1 MVNLRPRVFVTRQ
14 FFPEALEV
22 LTGAADTEVWPD
34 DEPPTPEQLLEKAG
48 EADGILTNIMD
59 RIDADV
65 FQAAHRL
72 KVVSQLGVGVDNI
85 DVAEAT
91 RRGVLVGNTPGVLA
105 KATADI
111 AFGLLMSA
119 ARRISEGDRWLRA
132 GNWKMQYHPMVWLGA
147 EIHGAT
153 LGIVGMGQ
161 IGVEMAKRARGF
173 DMRVIYYSRTRKLE
187 LESEL
192 GMEYFEPSD
201 LLSTAD
207 FVTLHIPLTQET
219 RHFIGEREL
228 RLMKPTAI
236 LINAARGAVVD
247 SRALY
252 TALKEGWISGAALD
266 VTDPEPILPDDP
278 LLTLDNLVVTPH
290 IGSASIDSRRRTCLL
305 AARNVVAGIQGRRL
319 EACANPEVYA
329 AKGI

>member
-34 DEPPTPEQLLEKAG
+34 DEPPTPEQLLEKTG

-59 RIDADV
+59 CIDADV

-247 SRALY
+247 TRALY
-252 TALKEGWISGAALD
+252 TALKEGWISGGALD

-278 LLTLDNLVVTPH
+278 LLTLDNLVITPH

-305 AARNVVAGIQGRRL
+305 AARNVVAGIQGKRL

>member
-266 VTDPEPILPDDP
+266 VTDPEPILPADP
-278 LLTLDNLVVTPH
+278 LLTLDNLVITPH

>member
-1 MVNLRPRVFVTRQ
+1 MVILRPRVFVTRR

-22 LTGAADTEVWPD
+22 LTDVADTEVWPD
-34 DEPPTPEQLLEKAG
+34 DEPPTTEQLLEKVV

-147 EIHGAT
+147 EVHGAT

-173 DMRVIYYSRTRKLE
+173 DMRVIYYSRTRKPE

-207 FVTLHIPLTQET
+207 FVTLHIPLTLET

-228 RLMKPTAI
+228 QLMKPTAI

-247 SRALY
+247 SQALY

-278 LLTLDNLVVTPH
+278 LLSLDNLVITPH

-305 AARNVVAGIQGRRL
+305 AARNVVAGIQGKRL

>member
-1 MVNLRPRVFVTRQ
+1 MVILRPRVFVTRR

-22 LTGAADTEVWPD
+22 LTDAADTEVWPD
-34 DEPPTPEQLLEKAG
+34 DEPPTTEQLLEKVV

-147 EIHGAT
+147 EVHGAT

-173 DMRVIYYSRTRKLE
+173 DMRVIYYSRTRKPE

-207 FVTLHIPLTQET
+207 FVTLHIPLTLET

-228 RLMKPTAI
+228 QLMKPTAI

-247 SRALY
+247 SQALY

-278 LLTLDNLVVTPH
+278 LLSLDNLVITPH

-305 AARNVVAGIQGRRL
+305 AARNVVAGIQGERL

>member
-1 MVNLRPRVFVTRQ
+1 VVILRPRVFVTRR

-22 LTGAADTEVWPD
+22 LTDAADTEVWPD
-34 DEPPTPEQLLEKAG
+34 DEPPTTEQLLEKVV

-147 EIHGAT
+147 EVHGAT

-173 DMRVIYYSRTRKLE
+173 DMRVIYYSRTRKPE

-207 FVTLHIPLTQET
+207 FVTLHIPLTLET

-228 RLMKPTAI
+228 QLMKPTAI
-236 LINAARGAVVD
+236 LINAARGAVVN
-247 SRALY
+247 SQALY

-278 LLTLDNLVVTPH
+278 LLSLDNLVITPH

-305 AARNVVAGIQGRRL
+305 AARNVVAGIQGKRL

>member
-247 SRALY
+247 FRALY

-278 LLTLDNLVVTPH
+278 LLTLDNLVITPH

>member
-72 KVVSQLGVGVDNI
+72 KVVRQLGVGVDNI

-278 LLTLDNLVVTPH
+278 LLTLDNLVITPH

>member
-1 MVNLRPRVFVTRQ
+1 VVNLRPRVFVTRQ

-72 KVVSQLGVGVDNI
+72 KVVSQLVDNI

-278 LLTLDNLVVTPH
+278 LLTLDNLVITPH

>member
-1 MVNLRPRVFVTRQ
+1 MVILRPRVFVTRR

-22 LTGAADTEVWPD
+22 LTDAADTEVWPD
-34 DEPPTPEQLLEKAG
+34 DEPPTTEQLLEKVV

-147 EIHGAT
+147 EVHGAT

-173 DMRVIYYSRTRKLE
+173 DMRVIYYSRTRKPE

-207 FVTLHIPLTQET
+207 FVTLHIPLTLET

-228 RLMKPTAI
+228 QLMKPTAI

-247 SRALY
+247 SQALY

-278 LLTLDNLVVTPH
+278 LLSLDNLVITPH

-305 AARNVVAGIQGRRL
+305 AARNVVAGIQGKRL

>member
-1 MVNLRPRVFVTRQ
+1 MVILRPRVFVTRQ

-22 LTGAADTEVWPD
+22 LTDAADTEVWPD
-34 DEPPTPEQLLEKAG
+34 DEPPTTEQLLEKVV

-147 EIHGAT
+147 EVHGAT
-153 LGIVGMGQ
+153 LGIIGMGQ

-187 LESEL
+187 LESQL

-207 FVTLHIPLTQET
+207 FVTLHIPLTLET

-236 LINAARGAVVD
+236 LVNTARGAVVD
-247 SRALY
+247 SQALY

-278 LLTLDNLVVTPH
+278 LLTLDNLVITPH

-305 AARNVVAGIQGRRL
+305 AARNVVAGIEGRRL

>member
-278 LLTLDNLVVTPH
+278 LLTLDNLVITPH

-329 AKGI
+329 AKRI

>member
-1 MVNLRPRVFVTRQ
+1 MVILRPRVFVTRR

-22 LTGAADTEVWPD
+22 LTDAADTEVWPD
-34 DEPPTPEQLLEKAG
+34 DEPPTTEQLLEKVV

-147 EIHGAT
+147 EVHGAT

-173 DMRVIYYSRTRKLE
+173 DMRVIYYSRTRKPE

-207 FVTLHIPLTQET
+207 FVTLHIPLTLET

-228 RLMKPTAI
+228 QLMKPTAI

-247 SRALY
+247 SQALY

-278 LLTLDNLVVTPH
+278 LLSLDNLVITPH

-305 AARNVVAGIQGRRL
+305 AARNVAAGIQGKRL

>member
-1 MVNLRPRVFVTRQ
+1 MVILRPRVFVTRR

-22 LTGAADTEVWPD
+22 LTDAADTEVWPD
-34 DEPPTPEQLLEKAG
+34 DEPPTTEQLLGKVV

-147 EIHGAT
+147 EVHGAT

-173 DMRVIYYSRTRKLE
+173 DMRVIYYSRTRKPE

-207 FVTLHIPLTQET
+207 FVTLHIPLTLET

-228 RLMKPTAI
+228 QLMKPTAI

-247 SRALY
+247 SQALY

-278 LLTLDNLVVTPH
+278 LLSLDNLVITPH

-305 AARNVVAGIQGRRL
+305 AARNVVAGIQGKRL

>member
-1 MVNLRPRVFVTRQ
+1 MVILRPRVFVTRR

-22 LTGAADTEVWPD
+22 LTDAADTEVWLD
-34 DEPPTPEQLLEKAG
+34 DEPPTTEQLLEKVV

-147 EIHGAT
+147 EVHGAT

-173 DMRVIYYSRTRKLE
+173 DMRVIYYSRTRKPE

-207 FVTLHIPLTQET
+207 FVTLHIPLTLET

-228 RLMKPTAI
+228 QLMKPTAI

-247 SRALY
+247 SQALY

-278 LLTLDNLVVTPH
+278 LLSLDNLVITPH

-305 AARNVVAGIQGRRL
+305 AARNVVAGIQGKRL

>member
-1 MVNLRPRVFVTRQ
+1 VVILRPRVFVTRR

-22 LTGAADTEVWPD
+22 LTDAADTEVWPD
-34 DEPPTPEQLLEKAG
+34 DEPPTTEQLLEKVV

-147 EIHGAT
+147 EVHGAT

-173 DMRVIYYSRTRKLE
+173 DMRVIYYSRTRKPE

-207 FVTLHIPLTQET
+207 FVTLHIPLTLET

-228 RLMKPTAI
+228 QLMKPTAI

-247 SRALY
+247 SQALY

-278 LLTLDNLVVTPH
+278 LLSLDNLVITPH

-305 AARNVVAGIQGRRL
+305 AARNVVAGIQGKRL

>member
-1 MVNLRPRVFVTRQ
+1 MVIVRPRVFVTRR

-22 LTGAADTEVWPD
+22 LTDAADTEVWPD
-34 DEPPTPEQLLEKAG
+34 DEPPTTEQLLEKVV

-147 EIHGAT
+147 EVHGAT

-187 LESEL
+187 LESQL

-207 FVTLHIPLTQET
+207 FVTLHIPLTLET

-228 RLMKPTAI
+228 QLMKPTAI

-247 SRALY
+247 SQALY

-266 VTDPEPILPDDP
+266 VTDPEPILPYDP
-278 LLTLDNLVVTPH
+278 LLSLDNLVITPH

-305 AARNVVAGIQGRRL
+305 AARNVVAGIQGKRL

>member
-1 MVNLRPRVFVTRQ
+1 VFVTRR

-22 LTGAADTEVWPD
+22 LTDAADTEVWPD
-34 DEPPTPEQLLEKAG
+34 DEPPTTEQLLGKVV

-147 EIHGAT
+147 EVHGAT

-173 DMRVIYYSRTRKLE
+173 DMRVIYYSRTRKPE

-207 FVTLHIPLTQET
+207 FVTLHIPLTLET

-228 RLMKPTAI
+228 QLMKPTAI

-247 SRALY
+247 SQALY

-278 LLTLDNLVVTPH
+278 LLSLDNLVITPH

-305 AARNVVAGIQGRRL
+305 AARNVVAGIQGKRL

>member
-1 MVNLRPRVFVTRQ
+1 MVILRPRVFVTRR

-22 LTGAADTEVWPD
+22 LTDAADTEVWPD
-34 DEPPTPEQLLEKAG
+34 DEAPTTEQLLEKVV

-147 EIHGAT
+147 EVHGAT

-173 DMRVIYYSRTRKLE
+173 DMRVIYYSRPRKME
-187 LESEL
+187 LESQL

-207 FVTLHIPLTQET
+207 FVTLHIPLTLET

-228 RLMKPTAI
+228 QLMKPTAI

-247 SRALY
+247 SQALY

-278 LLTLDNLVVTPH
+278 LLSLDNLVITPH

-305 AARNVVAGIQGRRL
+305 AARNVVAGIQGKRL

>member
-1 MVNLRPRVFVTRQ
+1 VFVTRQ

-278 LLTLDNLVVTPH
+278 LLTLDNLVITPH

>member
-173 DMRVIYYSRTRKLE
+173 DMRVIYYSRTRKPE
-187 LESEL
+187 LESQL

-207 FVTLHIPLTQET
+207 FVTLHIPLTLET

-228 RLMKPTAI
+228 QLMKPTAI

-247 SRALY
+247 SQALY

-278 LLTLDNLVVTPH
+278 LLSLDNLVITPH

>member
-1 MVNLRPRVFVTRQ
+1 VVNLRPRVFVTRQ

-111 AFGLLMSA
+111 AFGLLMPA

-278 LLTLDNLVVTPH
+278 LLTLDNLVITPH

>member
-192 GMEYFEPSD
+192 GMEYVEPSD

-278 LLTLDNLVVTPH
+278 LLTLDNLVITPH

>member
-1 MVNLRPRVFVTRQ
+1 MVILRPRVFVTRR

-22 LTGAADTEVWPD
+22 LTDAADTEVWPD
-34 DEPPTPEQLLEKAG
+34 DEPPTTEQLLEKVV

-147 EIHGAT
+147 EVHGAT
-153 LGIVGMGQ
+153 LGIIGMGQ

-173 DMRVIYYSRTRKLE
+173 DMRVIYYSRTRKPE

-207 FVTLHIPLTQET
+207 FVTLHIPLTLET

-228 RLMKPTAI
+228 QLMKPTAI

-247 SRALY
+247 SQALY

-278 LLTLDNLVVTPH
+278 LLSLDNLVITPH

-305 AARNVVAGIQGRRL
+305 AARNVVAGIQGKRL

>member
-1 MVNLRPRVFVTRQ
+1 MVILRPRVFVTRR

-22 LTGAADTEVWPD
+22 LTDAADTEVWPD
-34 DEPPTPEQLLEKAG
+34 DEPPTTEQLLEKVV

-72 KVVSQLGVGVDNI
+72 KVVSPLGVGVDNI

-147 EIHGAT
+147 EVHGAT

-173 DMRVIYYSRTRKLE
+173 DMRVIYYSRTRKPE

-207 FVTLHIPLTQET
+207 FVTLHIPLTLET

-228 RLMKPTAI
+228 QLMKPTAI

-247 SRALY
+247 SQALY

-266 VTDPEPILPDDP
+266 VTDPEPILPGDP
-278 LLTLDNLVVTPH
+278 LLTLDNLVITPH

-305 AARNVVAGIQGRRL
+305 AARNVVAGIEGRRL

>member
-236 LINAARGAVVD
+236 LLNAARGAVVD

-252 TALKEGWISGAALD
+252 TALKDGWISGAALD

-278 LLTLDNLVVTPH
+278 LLTLDNLVITPH

>member
-1 MVNLRPRVFVTRQ
+1 MVILRPRVFVTRR

-22 LTGAADTEVWPD
+22 LTDAADTEVWPD
-34 DEPPTPEQLLEKAG
+34 DEPPTTEQLLEKVV

-147 EIHGAT
+147 EVHGAT

-173 DMRVIYYSRTRKLE
+173 DMRVIYYSRTRKPE

-207 FVTLHIPLTQET
+207 FVTLHIPLTLET

-228 RLMKPTAI
+228 QLMKPTAI

-247 SRALY
+247 SQALY

-266 VTDPEPILPDDP
+266 VTDPEPILPHDP
-278 LLTLDNLVVTPH
+278 LLSLDNLVITPH

-305 AARNVVAGIQGRRL
+305 AARNVVAGIQGKRL

>member
-1 MVNLRPRVFVTRQ
+1 MVILRPRVFVTRR

-22 LTGAADTEVWPD
+22 LTDAADTEVWPD
-34 DEPPTPEQLLEKAG
+34 DEPPTTEQLLEKVV

-72 KVVSQLGVGVDNI
+72 KVVSQLGVGVDNV

-147 EIHGAT
+147 EVHGAT

-173 DMRVIYYSRTRKLE
+173 DMRVIYYSRTRKPE

-207 FVTLHIPLTQET
+207 FVTLHIPLTLET

-228 RLMKPTAI
+228 QLMKPTAI

-247 SRALY
+247 SQALY

-278 LLTLDNLVVTPH
+278 LLSLDNLVITPH

-305 AARNVVAGIQGRRL
+305 AARNVVAGIQGKRL

>member
-207 FVTLHIPLTQET
+207 FVTLHIPLRQET
-219 RHFIGEREL
+219 RPFVGEREL

-278 LLTLDNLVVTPH
+278 LLTLDNLVITPH

>member
-34 DEPPTPEQLLEKAG
+34 DEPPTPEQLLEKTG

-252 TALKEGWISGAALD
+252 TALKEGWISGGALD

-278 LLTLDNLVVTPH
+278 LLTLDNLVITPH

>member
-219 RHFIGEREL
+219 RHFISEREL

-278 LLTLDNLVVTPH
+278 LLTLDNLVITPH

>member
-1 MVNLRPRVFVTRQ
+1 MVILRPRVFVTRR

-22 LTGAADTEVWPD
+22 LTDVADTEVWPD
-34 DEPPTPEQLLEKAG
+34 DEPPTTEQLLGKVV

-147 EIHGAT
+147 EVHGAT
-153 LGIVGMGQ
+153 LGIIGMGQ

-187 LESEL
+187 LESQL

-207 FVTLHIPLTQET
+207 FVTLHIPLTLET

-236 LINAARGAVVD
+236 LVNTARGAVVD
-247 SRALY
+247 SQALY

-278 LLTLDNLVVTPH
+278 LLTLDNLVITPH

-305 AARNVVAGIQGRRL
+305 AARNVVAGIEGRRL

>member
-1 MVNLRPRVFVTRQ
+1 MVILRPRVFVTRR

-22 LTGAADTEVWPD
+22 LTDAADTEVWPD
-34 DEPPTPEQLLEKAG
+34 DEPPTTEQLLEKVVEAG
-48 EADGILTNIMD
+48 GILTNIMD

-147 EIHGAT
+147 EVHGAT

-173 DMRVIYYSRTRKLE
+173 DMRVIYYSRTRKPE

-207 FVTLHIPLTQET
+207 FVTLHIPLTLET

-228 RLMKPTAI
+228 QLMKPTAI

-247 SRALY
+247 SQALY

-278 LLTLDNLVVTPH
+278 LLSLDNLVITPH

-305 AARNVVAGIQGRRL
+305 AAINVVAGIQGKRL

>member
-1 MVNLRPRVFVTRQ
+1 MVILRPRVFVTRQ

-22 LTGAADTEVWPD
+22 LTDAADTEVWPD
-34 DEPPTPEQLLEKAG
+34 DEPPTPEQLLGKVV

-85 DVAEAT
+85 DVSEAT

-147 EIHGAT
+147 EVHGAT
-153 LGIVGMGQ
+153 LGIIGMGQ

-187 LESEL
+187 LESQL

-207 FVTLHIPLTQET
+207 FVTLHIPLTLET

-228 RLMKPTAI
+228 QLMKPTAI

-247 SRALY
+247 SQALY
-252 TALKEGWISGAALD
+252 AALKEGWISGAALD
-266 VTDPEPILPDDP
+266 VTDPEPISPDDP
-278 LLTLDNLVVTPH
+278 LLTLENLVITPH

-305 AARNVVAGIQGRRL
+305 GARNVVAGIQGRRL

>member
-236 LINAARGAVVD
+236 LINAARGAVVN

-278 LLTLDNLVVTPH
+278 LLTLDNLVITPH

>member
-22 LTGAADTEVWPD
+22 LTAAADTEVWPD

-219 RHFIGEREL
+219 RHFIGEQEL

-278 LLTLDNLVVTPH
+278 LLTLDNLVITPH